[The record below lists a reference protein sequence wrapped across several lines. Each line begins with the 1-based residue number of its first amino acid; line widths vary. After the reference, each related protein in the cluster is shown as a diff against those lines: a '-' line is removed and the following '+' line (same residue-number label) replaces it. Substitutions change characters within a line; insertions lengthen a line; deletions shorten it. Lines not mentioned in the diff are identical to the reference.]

1 MSVKNGIM
9 GNKAK
14 EIVNSQEHWRDSE
27 KFMKNIEKNMMINS
41 RNPQKKLKMK
51 LFSLNIQTSK
61 RRKLLYYLRKKY
73 TLLQS

>member
-51 LFSLNIQTSK
+51 LFLLNIQTSK
-61 RRKLLYYLRKKY
+61 RRKLLSYLRKNY